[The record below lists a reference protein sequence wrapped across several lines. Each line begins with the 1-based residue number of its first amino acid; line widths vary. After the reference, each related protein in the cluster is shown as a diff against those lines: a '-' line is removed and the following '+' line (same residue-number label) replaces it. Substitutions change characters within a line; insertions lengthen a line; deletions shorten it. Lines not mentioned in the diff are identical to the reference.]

1 MFDVRSTTVQMCQ
14 YMYNVSVQVQCVSTS
29 TMCQYMYNVS
39 VQVQCVSTST
49 MCQYKYSVCNNFLS
63 LTIKKQRKSQAFLS
77 TKVYLCHLVTRVH
90 NNLSINSHE
99 LTNLPS
105 YWTT

>member
-49 MCQYKYSVCNNFLS
+49 VCV
-63 LTIKKQRKSQAFLS
+63 TIFFR
-77 TKVYLCHLVTRVH
+77 
-90 NNLSINSHE
+90 
-99 LTNLPS
+99 
-105 YWTT
+105 